1 MANSQNLI
9 SPSEKDF
16 YLDFIQKYA
25 SIGTWECDIV
35 NGTLNWSEETKKIH
49 DEPSNYKPVF
59 ETAIGYYKEGYSRN
73 TIETLFAN
81 CVEKH
86 ESFDVELEIITAKG
100 NNKWVRSI
108 GKPIIENN
116 QCVKVIGIFQ
126 DIDEKT
132 KTTIELAKR
141 EQILTKTFD
150 LSAVGMVTLTL
161 KGQFIDA
168 NKSFCETFGYTKEEI
183 QQLTFL
189 DITHPADKTKGKQAI
204 MDMIDGK
211 VNYYQSEKRYI
222 AKNGKTIWTY
232 ISSTVIRDNN
242 GIPLHFVTQINDIS
256 QIKRSTKKI
265 VDLLDTTENQNKRLL
280 NFAHIVSHNLRSH
293 FSNLNMLLDLAKIEI
308 PETTDNEIF
317 PLLKQAVDHLGETV
331 DNLNEV
337 ASINTKKNI
346 QLEPLGLLDTVNTIT
361 KSIAAQ
367 IIASKAD
374 ISINIASHIKV
385 MAIPAYLDS
394 IVLNFLTNAIKYKK
408 QNEVPK
414 IDITAKI
421 ENNFIIL
428 QIRDYGLGID
438 LQKHG
443 EKLFGMYKTF
453 HKHEDSRGI
462 GLFITKNQIE
472 AIGGTVDV
480 DSKVNEGTTF
490 NIHLKHYE
498 KN

>member
-1 MANSQNLI
+1 M
-9 SPSEKDF
+9 
-16 YLDFIQKYA
+16 
-25 SIGTWECDIV
+25 
-35 NGTLNWSEETKKIH
+35 
-49 DEPSNYKPVF
+49 
-59 ETAIGYYKEGYSRN
+59 
-73 TIETLFAN
+73 
-81 CVEKH
+81 
-86 ESFDVELEIITAKG
+86 
-100 NNKWVRSI
+100 
-108 GKPIIENN
+108 
-116 QCVKVIGIFQ
+116 
-126 DIDEKT
+126 
-132 KTTIELAKR
+132 ELAKR